1 MPMSSYK
8 ALPGLGIA
16 DLDPA
21 CRHAVWLFISCLR
34 QTANRL
40 AGRWLVLRVCESPA
54 ESCFRQVG
62 SHNRLLVFGF
72 PPDRPRLLLLT
83 HGACDLICQRFGEVA
98 DRCTTFRLEI
108 GFDWHAWKEL
118 CPVDS
123 LVDVSLVKGDFDRIK
138 TFTGLS
144 VETAISP
151 HIEGVGSGGEK
162 TCKNFRW
169 LGQNL
174 LYTEQYPFRYTS
186 NHSKLVLLCIIRT
199 PFNIAHLIDANRGQV
214 IRATYLNSS
223 HPVSNRRP
231 RPASLSSLR

>member
-1 MPMSSYK
+1 M
-8 ALPGLGIA
+8 AIHQLLAA
-16 DLDPA
+16 DRKQA
-21 CRHAVWLFISCLR
+21 CRSMAGSSSLRITCLF
-34 QTANRL
+34 
-40 AGRWLVLRVCESPA
+40 
-54 ESCFRQVG
+54 CFRQVG

-108 GFDWHAWKEL
+108 GFDRHAWKEL

-151 HIEGVGSGGEK
+151 HIEGVGSGGER
-162 TCKNFRW
+162 TCKIFRW
-169 LGQNL
+169 IG
-174 LYTEQYPFRYTS
+174 
-186 NHSKLVLLCIIRT
+186 
-199 PFNIAHLIDANRGQV
+199 
-214 IRATYLNSS
+214 
-223 HPVSNRRP
+223 
-231 RPASLSSLR
+231 